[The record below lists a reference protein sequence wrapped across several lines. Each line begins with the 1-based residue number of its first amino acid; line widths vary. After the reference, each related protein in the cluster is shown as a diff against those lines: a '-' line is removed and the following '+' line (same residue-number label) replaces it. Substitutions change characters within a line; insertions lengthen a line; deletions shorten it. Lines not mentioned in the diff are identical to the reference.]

1 MIDNEDTTKINMAFA
16 EGQDD
21 GQKGDNLNPFD
32 EEDQPQQWQAYER
45 GFTFA
50 LMDGYPQA

>member
-32 EEDQPQQWQAYER
+32 EEDQPEQWHAYER